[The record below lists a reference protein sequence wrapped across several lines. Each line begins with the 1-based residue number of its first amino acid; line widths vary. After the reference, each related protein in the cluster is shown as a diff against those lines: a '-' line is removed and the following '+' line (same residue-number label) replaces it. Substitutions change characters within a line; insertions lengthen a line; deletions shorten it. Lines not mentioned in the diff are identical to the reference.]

1 MRPRRLQAGQAAI
14 LGRMERRF
22 YNPGGTA
29 ASERVSRRDMTPTN
43 QLLRGEAE
51 AVLDDLKASTG
62 FLTRLPGWLGPDAG
76 ASRISGARRAYS
88 RWSARWSASSGGAV
102 LVHRRWLHI
111 PPLVA
116 AALAVLATMILTG
129 GLHEDGLADTVDGF
143 GGGATAA
150 RKLEIM
156 DDSRIGTFGVAALV
170 FSILFRVA
178 ALASLMPLGAFRAA
192 LVLVAAEAVSRAA
205 MVRLW
210 QELPAAR
217 LGGLAHETGPP
228 DQQAMVVALVIGL
241 VDRRHPGLAGGRL
254 LGRDPRH
261 SPRRRRLPI
270 SSPGCP
276 TARSADGPAIRS
288 APASRSPSSRF

>member
-1 MRPRRLQAGQAAI
+1 M
-14 LGRMERRF
+14 
-22 YNPGGTA
+22 
-29 ASERVSRRDMTPTN
+29 
-43 QLLRGEAE
+43 LRGEAE
-51 AVLDDLKASTG
+51 AVLHDLRASTG
-62 FLTRLPGWLGPDAG
+62 FLTRLPLEWLGSAAG
-76 ASRISGARRAYS
+76 AKPDFRRA
-88 RWSARWSASSGGAV
+88 ARVFPLVGVLVGVAGGAV
-102 LVHRRWLHI
+102 LVIAAWLHI
-111 PPLVA
+111 PPLIA

-156 DDSRIGTFGVAALV
+156 DDSRIGTFGVAALI

-178 ALASLMPLGAFRAA
+178 ALTSLMSLGAFRAA

-241 VDRRHPGLAGGRL
+241 VVAVILVWPAVGFWAAILAILLAVAATYIFTRLSYREIGGRTGDT
-254 LGRDPRH
+254 LGACQQIAAVAF
-261 SPRRRRLPI
+261 LI
-270 SSPGCP
+270 G
-276 TARSADGPAIRS
+276 AAAG
-288 APASRSPSSRF
+288 